1 MAFTATVTV
10 EATVAVT
17 TQVTAAV
24 TVEVTVVVTDKGTHF
39 TAAVTA
45 IRLPQQSPLRLP
57 W

>member
-24 TVEVTVVVTDKGTHF
+24 TVEVTVVVTGKGKLC

-45 IRLPQQSPLRLP
+45 AIT
-57 W
+57 